1 MPELQFDLRELAGA
15 EAPAGISARGITAD
29 SREVKAGDVF
39 IALAGARAD
48 GARFA
53 AAAAKNGA
61 VAVIGEVARPSDLPQ
76 SVPYVQVEDARALLA
91 HGAAKLFT
99 RQPEHV
105 VAVTGTNGKTSVASF
120 TRQIWTALGKKAA
133 SIGTI
138 GVTAPGKEIKGSLT
152 TPDPVALHRLL
163 DELAGE
169 GVTHLAMEASS
180 HGLDQRRLDG
190 VKLAAGGF
198 TNLTR
203 DHLDYHQTLE
213 AYRAAKLRLF
223 ETLLAPGAAAV
234 VNADSSE
241 AGIIQSIADK
251 RGLRFISVG
260 QKGTSLTLRA
270 TEREG
275 FGEILTVRVGETDHR
290 VKFPLVGDFQIS
302 NALVAA
308 GLVIA
313 TGADVKDALPALET
327 LQGARGRLDRI
338 GDKNGAPVFVD
349 YAHTPDAL
357 KNALDALRPYAK
369 RLLVVFGA
377 GGDRD
382 AGKRPLMGGV
392 AVRHADKVFVTDDN
406 PRSEEPAA
414 IRKSILAAAPGATEI
429 GDRAEAIKSAI
440 AELAPGD
447 VLLVAG
453 KGHETGQIVGDRTLP
468 FSDHAEVRAALGLKK
483 EVE

>member
-15 EAPAGISARGITAD
+15 EAPAGIFARGITAD

-53 AAAAKNGA
+53 AAAAKSGA

-138 GVTAPGKEIKGSLT
+138 GITAPGKEIKGSLT

-190 VKLAAGGF
+190 VKLAAGAF

-275 FGEILTVRVGETDHR
+275 FGEILTVRVGETDYR

-308 GLVIA
+308 GLAIA
-313 TGADVKDALPALET
+313 TGADMKDALAALEA

-429 GDRAEAIKSAI
+429 GDRAEAIKTAI
-440 AELAPGD
+440 AELVPGD